1 MRAIGSQAVGMP
13 QVTAITDDAELLDEI
28 LRIAAAA
35 GVPVHVDAQG
45 SRMHWQRA
53 ALVLIDAAQAARVG
67 RLGLPRRPG
76 VLVITRESAVPD
88 RVWPEALGVG
98 AEHVVSLPDGER
110 WLITRMRQMHD
121 GPSRQGQIIAVMGA
135 CGGAGVSTLACG
147 LARAAHANGHDVLLI
162 DADPFSAGIDLILGA
177 DQARGSRWA
186 DVVTMKGRMHPQSL
200 RDALPS
206 VQGITV
212 LAPDRERAT
221 PLTAEAMT
229 HALDAGAKAFD
240 RVIIDLPCAMA
251 AEVDVALAHAASTI
265 FVTPAQVI
273 AACRAK
279 VVAQYVMQHS
289 TALHLVVRTM
299 RDGLDAAVIAEAL
312 DLPLAHTIEHRPRVV
327 EAINTA
333 EPPDIDEVFA
343 KACHAIVQPTSQG
356 VAA

>member
-1 MRAIGSQAVGMP
+1 MQ

-53 ALVLIDAAQAARVG
+53 ALVLVDAAQAARVG
-67 RLGLPRRPG
+67 RIGLPRRPG
-76 VLVITRESAVPD
+76 VLVITRDAAVPD

-98 AEHVVSLPDGER
+98 AEHVVSIPEGER
-110 WLITRMRQMHD
+110 WLITRMRQVHE
-121 GPSRQGQIIAVMGA
+121 GPSRQGQIIAVIGA

-147 LARAAHANGHDVLLI
+147 MARAARADGHDVLLV

-177 DQARGSRWA
+177 DQAHGSRWG
-186 DVVTMKGRMHPQSL
+186 DVVTMKGRLHPQSL

-206 VQGITV
+206 VHGITV
-212 LAPDRERAT
+212 LAPDRERAV

-229 HALDAGAKAFD
+229 HVLDAGVTAFD
-240 RVIIDLPCAMA
+240 RVIIDLPCAMGPDI
-251 AEVDVALAHAASTI
+251 EVALAHAASTI
-265 FVTPAQVI
+265 FVTPAHVI
-273 AACRAK
+273 ATCRAK

-289 TALHLVVRTM
+289 TTLQLVVRSV

-312 DLPLAHTIEHRPRVV
+312 ALPLAHTIEHRPRVV

-333 EPPDIDEVFA
+333 EPPDADEIFA
-343 KACHAIVQPTSQG
+343 KACQAIVQPTSQG

>member
-1 MRAIGSQAVGMP
+1 MP

-53 ALVLIDAAQAARVG
+53 GLVLIDAAQAARVG

-110 WLITRMRQMHD
+110 WLITRMRQIQE
-121 GPSRQGQIIAVMGA
+121 GPPRQGQIIAVMGA

-147 LARAAHANGHDVLLI
+147 LARAAQADGHDVLLI

-177 DQARGSRWA
+177 DQARGSRWG

-200 RDALPS
+200 RDALPA

-212 LAPDRERAT
+212 LAPDRERAV

-229 HALDAGAKAFD
+229 HVLDASVTAFD
-240 RVIIDLPCAMA
+240 RVIIDLPCAMGA
-251 AEVDVALAHAASTI
+251 HVDVALTHATNTMFLI
-265 FVTPAQVI
+265 PGQVI
-273 AACRAK
+273 AVCRAK
-279 VVAQYVMQHS
+279 VVMQYVMQHT
-289 TALHLVVRTM
+289 TAMRLVVRTM
-299 RDGLDAAVIAEAL
+299 RDGLEPAVIAEAL
-312 DLPLAHTIEHRPRVV
+312 ELPLAHTVEHRPRVV

-333 EPPDIDEVFA
+333 EPPDVDEIFA
-343 KACHAIVQPTSQG
+343 KVCHAIVQPTSHG